1 MNLIKGCLNWKV
13 IGGLLV
19 LGGVLVVMA
28 PGIGAAAIPVLFM
41 LACPL
46 SMLVMMPLMMK
57 GINADNQPAS
67 PHRAEPLQLPDQH
80 PLSHIEQ
87 ISRLKAQMT
96 FLQSQQEE
104 LGQQIDQLETPVGSV
119 RGEAERV
126 VVQSITPGERA
137 GNVNW
142 KLK

>member
-19 LGGVLVVMA
+19 LGGFLLVMA

-67 PHRAEPLQLPDQH
+67 PRQPEPVQLPDLH
-80 PLSHIEQ
+80 RLSHIEQ

-96 FLQSQQEE
+96 FLQSQQAE
-104 LGQQIDQLETPVGSV
+104 LGHQIDRLESPAGSGQ
-119 RGEAERV
+119 GEVERV
-126 VVQSITPGERA
+126 VQSTTAGERT
-137 GNVNW
+137 GTVNW